1 MSTLLYGYW
10 TFNQDRNGL
19 VGGPNTAE
27 ELPDG
32 RLVVVK
38 DPDLPALL
46 QDEFILNGIER
57 SPAARAD
64 FCRIFPDLDPIS
76 QLRLADLIALNPRRT
91 ALLTSDQAFVDAV
104 QKKQVTAGVRVR
116 LPRAIRS

>member
-1 MSTLLYGYW
+1 MSTLPYGNW
-10 TFNQDRNGL
+10 TFNGRNGL
-19 VGGPNTAE
+19 LGGPNTVE

-32 RLVVVK
+32 RLVTVK
-38 DPDLPALL
+38 DPDQPALL

-57 SPAARAD
+57 SPAARRD
-64 FCRIFPDLDPIS
+64 FCRLFPDLDPIS

-91 ALLTSDQAFVDAV
+91 SLLTSDQAFSDAV